1 MTATAIIE
9 QRDRANRIR
18 QVAEILNTSE
28 RQVWRLIADG
38 KMQAERFGPRCVR
51 IGDSEI
57 ARFRAACATEIQVRP
72 DGRAA

>member
-38 KMQAERFGPRCVR
+38 RMKAERFGPRCVR
-51 IGDSEI
+51 IWDSEI
-57 ARFRAACATEIQVRP
+57 ARFRAACA